1 MKLEQLE
8 YIVEIANCGSLTKA
22 SEKLHVTLSAVS
34 QSLSTLENELQIT
47 IFHRS
52 RQGTVPTGEGKKILE
67 KANQIIQLMKEMES
81 EVENIQNELTG
92 QLRIATIPSPMH
104 LFVSA
109 VSDFKKVYPKV
120 DIDIFEGGSKDILS
134 DLLQDRIDIGV
145 LILYEKVLDKLN
157 GLTIEKLRDCKMVV
171 GVPSNSP
178 LATQKSIPPEQLLQY
193 PLVVYRDDFI
203 LWYLNNIIARYGK
216 PDVLFNT
223 NNTVAIHN
231 AVKDGA
237 LTFGLDYSF
246 QDHGGMNESSM
257 VTIDLDIANFSFIQ
271 LGIVH
276 MKNRYMSP
284 AVSKFIKLL
293 QEKI

>member
-52 RQGTVPTGEGKKILE
+52 RQGTVPTEEGKKILE

-109 VSDFKKVYPKV
+109 VTDFKKDYPKV
-120 DIDIFEGGSKDILS
+120 DIDIFESGSKDILS

-171 GVPSNSP
+171 GVPSDLP
-178 LATQKSIPPEQLLQY
+178 LAKQKRITPEQLLEY

-216 PDVLFNT
+216 PNILFNT
-223 NNTVAIHN
+223 NNTVAIQN
-231 AVKDGA
+231 AVKNGA
-237 LTFGLDYSF
+237 LTFGLDYSC
-246 QDHGGMNESSM
+246 QHLSRLNESPI
-257 VTIDLDIANFSFIQ
+257 VIIDLDIANYNYIQ

-276 MKNRYMSP
+276 TKNRYMSP